1 MSLPI
6 AYLRRTYQCVSNS
19 INMSYFWYMSTI
31 STGLSAY
38 LSKNKNIQTFP
49 YKYLGIQLDIAPV
62 EKDKVTFGTQFRK
75 LIMTNLFAFGKS
87 KMQRGKKPR
96 TPPPRES
103 WSFRKRS
110 LSCNLLDCP
119 KEFSK

>member
-38 LSKNKNIQTFP
+38 LSKNKNISITSP
-49 YKYLGIQLDIAPV
+49 IRYSNVDLDLDNV
-62 EKDKVTFGTQFRK
+62 RK
-75 LIMTNLFAFGKS
+75 LEETIQHKILRTILYVNADRKAGLLPYSNKDLEIFSMSSLF
-87 KMQRGKKPR
+87 R
-96 TPPPRES
+96 
-103 WSFRKRS
+103 
-110 LSCNLLDCP
+110 LSP
-119 KEFSK
+119 